1 MALRLMRRLL
11 CVLPVFRVSALNAL
25 TERLGPLRPQ
35 HDNDKQGTHYRQQPH
50 DHRLRKNLTV
60 RVGRASCDA
69 DAYRDIDCHQDSQGY
84 KRQDVM

>member
-1 MALRLMRRLL
+1 MRGFL
-11 CVLPVFRVSALNAL
+11 CVLPVFRVSALKAM
-25 TERLGPLRPQ
+25 TVRLRPLRPQ
-35 HDNDKQGTHYRQQPH
+35 HGGDKHGTHYGQQPH

-60 RVGRASCDA
+60 GVGRASCDA